1 MYRTRPAVSP
11 INRNRAAYRRVRAA
25 AKRNCEIT
33 AAQFNDYCAR
43 LVANRKSQGAID
55 TDDCLYVWAAQL
67 AYRNGRGGHIPG
79 WTPSRAVQ
87 AHRAA
92 KAA

>member
-11 INRNRAAYRRVRAA
+11 IAANRGAYRRTRTAAVRDCGYTA
-25 AKRNCEIT
+25 AK
-33 AAQFNDYCAR
+33 FNDDCR
-43 LVANRKSQGAID
+43 ELVADQKSQGAID

-67 AYRNGRGGHIPG
+67 TYRNARG
-79 WTPSRAVQ
+79 AQ
-87 AHRAA
+87 ARRAA